1 MHKHFYGKCGT
12 KFQKMLVRTR
22 KRSGFYTVVSITME
36 SAQLSP
42 PFLSMFRR
50 LTISKRWAG
59 IGIVVVDVDR
69 STGDATT
76 ARILRSTGCRVLDE
90 AALNAFRQ
98 RRFRPDTVSHVRIP
112 IRFLMRGV
120 VPVVYE

>member
-1 MHKHFYGKCGT
+1 
-12 KFQKMLVRTR
+12 MLVRTR
-22 KRSGFYTVVSITME
+22 KSSGFYTFVSITME

-42 PFLSMFRR
+42 PFLSMFLR

-59 IGIVVVDVDR
+59 IGMVAVDVDR

-76 ARILRSTGCRVLDE
+76 ARIQRSTGYRVLYE

-98 RRFRPDTVSHVRIP
+98 WRFRPDTYRMSESRSG
-112 IRFLMRGV
+112 F
-120 VPVVYE
+120 